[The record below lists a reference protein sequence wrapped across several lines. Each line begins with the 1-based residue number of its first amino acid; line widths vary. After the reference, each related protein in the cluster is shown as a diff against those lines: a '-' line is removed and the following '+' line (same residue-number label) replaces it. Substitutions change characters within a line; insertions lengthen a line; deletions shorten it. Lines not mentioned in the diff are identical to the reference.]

1 VCKVYYTKS
10 VNLSDLK
17 KELQKKADLSH
28 AEILQKFF
36 KTGPGEYGEGDVFI
50 GIKVPELRKSAE
62 THQGLYLKDIE
73 KLLRSRIH
81 EERMVALFILRIQYE
96 KAFKEEENVL
106 PYINLYLNNATRINN
121 WDLVDTS
128 APYILG
134 HYLLKEDREVL
145 YTFAKSPNLWKKR
158 IAIISTFA
166 FIKEKKFKDTLKIA
180 ELLLHEKHDLMHKAV
195 GWMLREIGNRNL
207 ATEERFLKK
216 HYQDMPRTMLRY
228 AIEKFP
234 EKRRKEYLLGKV

>member
-1 VCKVYYTKS
+1 M
-10 VNLSDLK
+10 NLSDLK
-17 KELQKKADLSH
+17 KELQEKANSSH
-28 AEILQKFF
+28 AKNLQRFF

-50 GIKVPELRKSAE
+50 GIKVPELRKTA
-62 THQGLYLKDIE
+62 QNFKGLYLKDIE
-73 KLLRSRIH
+73 KLLHSKIH

-96 KAFKEEENVL
+96 KAVDNGENAK
-106 PYINLYLNNATRINN
+106 PYINLYLHNATRINN

-134 HYLLKEDREVL
+134 HHLLNEDREIL

-158 IAIISTFA
+158 IAVLSTFA
-166 FIKEKKFKDTLKIA
+166 FIKEKDFKDALKLA
-180 ELLLHEKHDLMHKAV
+180 ELLLFEEHDLMHKAI
-195 GWMLREIGNRNL
+195 GWMLREIGNRSL

-216 HYQDMPRTMLRY
+216 YYREMPRMMLRY

-234 EKRRKEYLLGKV
+234 EKKRKAYLAGKI

>member
-1 VCKVYYTKS
+1 M
-10 VNLSDLK
+10 NLSDLK
-17 KELQKKADLSH
+17 KELQEKANSSH
-28 AEILQKFF
+28 AESLQKFF

-50 GIKVPELRKSAE
+50 GIKVPELRKSAQA
-62 THQGLYLKDIE
+62 HHGLYLKDIE
-73 KLLRSRIH
+73 KLLRSKIH

-96 KAFKEEENVL
+96 QAIQDEQNVL

-134 HYLLKEDREVL
+134 HYLLNEDREVL
-145 YTFAKSPNLWKKR
+145 YKFAKSPNLWKKR

-166 FIKEKKFKDTLKIA
+166 FIKEKEFEDALKIA
-180 ELLLHEKHDLMHKAV
+180 EILLFEEHDLMHKAV
-195 GWMLREIGNRNL
+195 GWMLREIGNRSL
-207 ATEERFLKK
+207 ATEEKFLKK
-216 HYQDMPRTMLRY
+216 YYQEMPRTTLRY

-234 EKRRKEYLLGKV
+234 EKKRQAYLKGKM

>member
-1 VCKVYYTKS
+1 MTKVYYTNDM
-10 VNLSDLK
+10 NLSDLK
-17 KELQKKADLSH
+17 KELQTKANSSH
-28 AEILQKFF
+28 AKNLQRFF

-50 GIKVPELRKSAE
+50 GIKVPELRKTAQNFKE
-62 THQGLYLKDIE
+62 LYLKDLE
-73 KLLRSRIH
+73 KLLRSKIH

-96 KAFKEEENVL
+96 QAAQEGGNTL

-134 HYLLKEDREVL
+134 HYLLKENREIL

-166 FIKEKKFKDTLKIA
+166 FIKEGEFDDALKIA
-180 ELLLHEKHDLMHKAV
+180 ELLLFEDHDLMHKAV
-195 GWMLREIGNRNL
+195 GWTLREIGNRKL
-207 ATEERFLKK
+207 AVEEKFLKK
-216 HYQDMPRTMLRY
+216 YYKEMPRTALRY

-234 EKRRKEYLLGKV
+234 EKKRKSYLQGKI